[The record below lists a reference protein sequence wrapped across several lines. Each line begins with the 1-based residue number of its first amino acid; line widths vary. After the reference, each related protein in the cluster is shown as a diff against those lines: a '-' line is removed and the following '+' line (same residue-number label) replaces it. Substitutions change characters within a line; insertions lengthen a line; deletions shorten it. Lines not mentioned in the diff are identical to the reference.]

1 MNTDQNGSYLREP
14 SISEG
19 ALKRRIETLIGR
31 IPINQKTV
39 VERTVALGNAE
50 VEDIDVLRA
59 TKEIEAS
66 LGHQIIKQA
75 KVEMR
80 FNPAWSSFEVGKLT
94 FALPGTELLSGN
106 LELDPDSGTY
116 AAYLYDKETEKPI
129 ARRPVQPSTV
139 ESLLRNDAFIKNVTA
154 TTQEELLLELFQDT
168 SVLDSE
174 LTIRQSA
181 KLIEETVVSEDP
193 DLDPVDM
200 LCSIEREQTYGSDE
214 MLDVVRFITEV
225 ITLDASHARIL
236 TIYNSQHGS
245 TITGEE
251 VSFDNVTRKP
261 GQPRGITFDYDTI
274 EKLLAHVGR
283 AEAAADK
290 LQR

>member
-14 SISEG
+14 SVSEG

-31 IPINQKTV
+31 IPINEKTV
-39 VERTVALGNAE
+39 VERTVMLGSAE
-50 VEDIDVLRA
+50 IEDIDVLRA
-59 TKEIEAS
+59 TKEVEAS

-80 FNPAWSSFEVGKLT
+80 FNPSWSSFEVSKLT

-106 LELDPDSGTY
+106 LELDPDSGSY

-129 ARRPVQPSTV
+129 ARNPVQPSTV
-139 ESLLRNDAFIKNVTA
+139 ESLLRNDTFIRNVTA
-154 TTQEELLLELFQDT
+154 TTQEELLLELLQDT
-168 SVLDSE
+168 SVFDSQ

-181 KLIEETVVSEDP
+181 TLIEETIASDEP
-193 DLDPVDM
+193 NLDSVDM

-214 MLDVVRFITEV
+214 MLDVIRFINEV

-236 TIYNSQHGS
+236 TVYNSQHGS

-251 VSFDNVTRKP
+251 VSFDNITRKP
-261 GQPRGITFDYDTI
+261 EQPRSVTFDYDTI

-283 AEAAADK
+283 AEAAVDK
-290 LQR
+290 L